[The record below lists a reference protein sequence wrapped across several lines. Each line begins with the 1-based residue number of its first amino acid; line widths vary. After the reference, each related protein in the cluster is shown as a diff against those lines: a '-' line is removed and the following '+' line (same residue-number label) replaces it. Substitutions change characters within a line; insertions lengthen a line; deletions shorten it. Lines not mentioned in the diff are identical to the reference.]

1 MKQAKQMQEK
11 MLQLQEEL
19 AAKTVEATAGGGMVS
34 VAVNGK
40 FEILSLKIEKEVV
53 NPDDV
58 EMLQDLIMAAV
69 NEGIFR
75 DGEDHG
81 GDADPRTDVGGAM
94 SGYALPIQRLIK
106 ELSRFPGIGEK
117 TAARLANHILHV
129 STEEARRLA
138 ETILDVKY
146 KIRFCSV
153 CFNLAEGELC
163 NVCSDPARNRGLIC
177 VVEEPDSLIAL
188 EMSGWY
194 SGVYHVLHG
203 ALSPLDGIGPEHLRI
218 GELLDRIAA
227 HPVEEVIVATNPSV
241 AGETTALLLSKLLKE
256 RGVNVTRIA
265 LGVPVGGDLKYTDRM
280 TLAKCLE
287 FRRGV

>member
-1 MKQAKQMQEK
+1 
-11 MLQLQEEL
+11 
-19 AAKTVEATAGGGMVS
+19 
-34 VAVNGK
+34 
-40 FEILSLKIEKEVV
+40 
-53 NPDDV
+53 
-58 EMLQDLIMAAV
+58 
-69 NEGIFR
+69 
-75 DGEDHG
+75 
-81 GDADPRTDVGGAM
+81 M
-94 SGYALPIQRLIK
+94 SGYALPIKRLIK
-106 ELSRFPGIGEK
+106 ELSRLPGIGGK
-117 TAARLANHILHV
+117 TAARLAAYIIRA
-129 STEEARRLA
+129 SEEDARRLA
-138 ETILDVKY
+138 ESILDVKR
-146 KIRFCSV
+146 KIRLCSI
-153 CFNLAEGELC
+153 CFNLAEGEIC
-163 NVCSDPARNRGLIC
+163 DICADAARNRELLC

-188 EMSGWY
+188 EESGGY
-194 SGVYHVLHG
+194 GGVYHVLHG

>member
-1 MKQAKQMQEK
+1 
-11 MLQLQEEL
+11 
-19 AAKTVEATAGGGMVS
+19 
-34 VAVNGK
+34 
-40 FEILSLKIEKEVV
+40 
-53 NPDDV
+53 
-58 EMLQDLIMAAV
+58 
-69 NEGIFR
+69 
-75 DGEDHG
+75 
-81 GDADPRTDVGGAM
+81 M
-94 SGYALPIQRLIK
+94 SGYALPIKRLIK
-106 ELSRFPGIGEK
+106 ELSRLPGIGGK
-117 TAARLANHILHV
+117 TAARLAAYIIRA
-129 STEEARRLA
+129 SAEDARSLA
-138 ETILDVKY
+138 ESILDVKR
-146 KIRFCSV
+146 KIRLCSI
-153 CFNLAEGELC
+153 CFNLAEGEIC
-163 NVCSDPARNRGLIC
+163 DICADAARNRELLC

-188 EMSGWY
+188 EESGGY

-280 TLAKCLE
+280 TLVKCLE